1 MLQKAVDFLL
11 GPRLGHL
18 NPPSPVEMPGGPQC
32 QGLANADQAKAF
44 PHLSWDP
51 QKESGQYVSRDT
63 AVWGQGLRHPDFPCP
78 PKRW

>member
-11 GPRLGHL
+11 GPHLGHL
-18 NPPSPVEMPGGPQC
+18 NPPSPVEMPGRPQC

-51 QKESGQYVSRDT
+51 QKESGQSVSWDKGCVGSGFE
-63 AVWGQGLRHPDFPCP
+63 AP
-78 PKRW
+78 